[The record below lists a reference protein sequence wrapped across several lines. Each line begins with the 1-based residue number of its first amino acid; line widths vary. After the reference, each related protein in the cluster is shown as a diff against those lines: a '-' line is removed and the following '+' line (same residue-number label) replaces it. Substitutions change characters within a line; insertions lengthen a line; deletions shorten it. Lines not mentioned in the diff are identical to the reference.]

1 MRISDWSSDVCSS
14 DLVLAVRPTDCNDT
28 PVPVAIFR
36 FATHGGTA
44 DPLVK
49 GNGRLLA
56 AANFLFADDA
66 ELVALGCVNAV
77 QTDARPMDFYGI
89 AVDHRGLAN
98 NRNRTRR
105 AAIPRLGCYH
115 RRSEEHTSEL
125 QSLMRISYAVFCL
138 KKKKKY
144 TQDT

>member
-1 MRISDWSSDVCSS
+1 MTNSFPTRRSSGLVVRSIFSVGHSPSVHDHRGVQ
-14 DLVLAVRPTDCNDT
+14 VLAVRPTDCNDT

-66 ELVALGCVNAV
+66 ELVALGCVKDRKS
-77 QTDARPMDFYGI
+77 TRLKPRPYCESRMPSS
-89 AVDHRGLAN
+89 A
-98 NRNRTRR
+98 
-105 AAIPRLGCYH
+105 
-115 RRSEEHTSEL
+115 
-125 QSLMRISYAVFCL
+125 
-138 KKKKKY
+138 
-144 TQDT
+144 

>member
-1 MRISDWSSDVCSS
+1 MTNSFPTRRSSGLVVRSIFSVGHSPSVHDHRGVQ
-14 DLVLAVRPTDCNDT
+14 VLAVRPTDCNDT

-77 QTDARPMDFYGI
+77 QADARPMDFYGI
-89 AVDHRGLAN
+89 SVAHHGLAHPL
-98 NRNRTRR
+98 TR
-105 AAIPRLGCYH
+105 PPPPPH
-115 RRSEEHTSEL
+115 PPPPP
-125 QSLMRISYAVFCL
+125 
-138 KKKKKY
+138 
-144 TQDT
+144 

>member
-1 MRISDWSSDVCSS
+1 MSMFFFLMRR
-14 DLVLAVRPTDCNDT
+14 RPPSTTRTDT
-28 PVPVAIFR
+28 LFPYTTLFRSVAIFR

-77 QTDARPMDFYGI
+77 QTDARPLDFDGI
-89 AVDHRGLAN
+89 AVDHPGLAN
-98 NRNRTRR
+98 NRHRTRR
-105 AAIPRLGCYH
+105 PASPRLC
-115 RRSEEHTSEL
+115 
-125 QSLMRISYAVFCL
+125 C
-138 KKKKKY
+138 
-144 TQDT
+144 

>member
-1 MRISDWSSDVCSS
+1 MRSCYWISDVFSSALHSPPVHDHRGVQ
-14 DLVLAVRPTDCNDT
+14 VLAVRPTDCNDT
-28 PVPVAIFR
+28 PEPVAIYR

-77 QTDARPMDFYGI
+77 QTEDRKS
-89 AVDHRGLAN
+89 
-98 NRNRTRR
+98 TR
-105 AAIPRLGCYH
+105 LNSSH
-115 RRSEEHTSEL
+115 
-125 QSLMRISYAVFCL
+125 
-138 KKKKKY
+138 
-144 TQDT
+144 